1 MSEGS
6 AVEETSGATSHALI
20 GELCR
25 YAVELIGASRAGGG
39 GVRRVRVQVGDSSV
53 ELEWPETVVAVADG
67 PAVVLPAVAPLARA
81 LPEIDDTH
89 HVCAPTVGTFY
100 QAPEP
105 GAPPFVAVGDLV
117 EKGQQVGIVEA
128 MKLMNP
134 IEADLPGR
142 VVEILVLDGTP
153 VEYGQ
158 SLFAIVPLDA
168 P

>member
-1 MSEGS
+1 M
-6 AVEETSGATSHALI
+6 EETSGATSHALI

-25 YAVELIGASRAGGG
+25 CAVELIGASRAGGN

-67 PAVVLPAVAPLARA
+67 PAVVLPATVPLARA
-81 LPEIDDTH
+81 VPGIDDIDDAH

-105 GAPPFVAVGDLV
+105 GAPPFVGVGDTV
-117 EKGQQVGIVEA
+117 EKGQQIGIVEA

-142 VVEILVLDGTP
+142 VVEILALDGTP

-158 SLFAIVPLDA
+158 PLFAIVPLDA

>member
-6 AVEETSGATSHALI
+6 AVEETSEAGSHALI

-25 YAVELIGASRAGGG
+25 RAVELIGADGARGT
-39 GVRRVRVQVGDSSV
+39 GVRRVRLQVGDSSV
-53 ELEWPETVVAVADG
+53 ELEWPETVAVGA
-67 PAVVLPAVAPLARA
+67 PAAALPLAAPLGEVAPEA
-81 LPEIDDTH
+81 DDLH

-100 QAPEP
+100 RAPEP
-105 GAPPFVAVGDLV
+105 GAPPFVGVGDTV

-134 IEADLPGR
+134 IEADRPGQ
-142 VVEILVLDGTP
+142 VVELLVPDGTP

-158 SLFAIVPLDA
+158 SLLAIAPLDA